1 MRSAEPK
8 DSNEVEYLLRSG
20 RLLAEPCC
28 HRGRYLSELDSVKKE
43 RAAVSMFKRRSSPHR
58 SSCSRRAEERRPST
72 EIRLGVNY
80 SALQTHKP
88 LLAFFIRRSRFASER
103 GPPGAHWR

>member
-1 MRSAEPK
+1 VRSAEPK
-8 DSNEVEYLLRSG
+8 DSDEVEHLLRSG

-28 HRGRYLSELDSVKKE
+28 HRRRYLSELDSVKKE
-43 RAAVSMFKRRSSPHR
+43 RAAASVFKRGSSHR
-58 SSCSRRAEERRPST
+58 SSCSRRAQERRPST
-72 EIRLGVNY
+72 EIRLGVN

-88 LLAFFIRRSRFASER
+88 LLAFFIRRSRLASER